1 MRILN
6 LLSEG
11 KSLEW
16 YNYGG
21 KMIDYFQDLVFGGT
35 TGW

>member
-6 LLSEG
+6 LLSES
-11 KSLEW
+11 KSFEW
-16 YNYGG
+16 YNFGS
-21 KMIDYFQDLVFGGT
+21 KIVNYFQDLVFGGT